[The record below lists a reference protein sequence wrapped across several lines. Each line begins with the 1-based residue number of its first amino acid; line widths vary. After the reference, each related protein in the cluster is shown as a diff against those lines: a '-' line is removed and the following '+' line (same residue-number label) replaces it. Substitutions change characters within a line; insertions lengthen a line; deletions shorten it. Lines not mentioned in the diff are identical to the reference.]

1 MEMVD
6 YRFENGFILEWQKI
20 DSTVEAVFKTLKNEL
35 PKQAQTYEIAEFLL
49 KKCKERLQTKNI
61 CL

>member
-1 MEMVD
+1 MGMVD

-35 PKQAQTYEIAEFLL
+35 PKEDKTYRIAEFLL
-49 KKCKERLQTKNI
+49 EKCIEQLQNKDI